1 MHEYFTNHGYRALI
15 NASVL
20 SGIGDS
26 LYNIVFIIYASTTP
40 FKSLAVSLASVAT
53 LLPNMLS
60 LLTGY
65 FADATSRKTRW
76 MILTRIMQAVLFVI
90 LAGTIALPATVPLFL
105 SLLALN
111 IVSDTCGQ
119 YSNGLTLP
127 LYKHLLPTGELNAAL
142 SFSTA
147 AHTTVQTVF
156 QGVGATII
164 VLLNHN
170 YVLFGL
176 LNAATFLLSAWS
188 LIRQR
193 QILQTAEPAQSA
205 RPSQRLPLR
214 QSIRQTLAFLH
225 HDRSLFILIIFAF
238 LINLLTAA
246 NDGMMTVTLLS
257 TPRLWLNNYGY
268 TVAVLNMTLSI
279 GLIAG
284 SLFANDGLQRLSIMK
299 LMALILAAAMSLA
312 VAFLGQ
318 WSIGLIIASLF
329 ATGYLLG
336 KINPRISTLL
346 MMRVPEK
353 EIAAMSGVVGMVT
366 LIGAPIGQVVFLG
379 IANGVSP
386 AASWLTFGVA
396 AFCLLILTVM
406 MVKKMPVSD

>member
-1 MHEYFTNHGYRALI
+1 
-15 NASVL
+15 
-20 SGIGDS
+20 
-26 LYNIVFIIYASTTP
+26 
-40 FKSLAVSLASVAT
+40 
-53 LLPNMLS
+53 
-60 LLTGY
+60 
-65 FADATSRKTRW
+65 
-76 MILTRIMQAVLFVI
+76 
-90 LAGTIALPATVPLFL
+90 
-105 SLLALN
+105 
-111 IVSDTCGQ
+111 
-119 YSNGLTLP
+119 
-127 LYKHLLPTGELNAAL
+127 
-142 SFSTA
+142 
-147 AHTTVQTVF
+147 
-156 QGVGATII
+156 
-164 VLLNHN
+164 
-170 YVLFGL
+170 
-176 LNAATFLLSAWS
+176 
-188 LIRQR
+188 
-193 QILQTAEPAQSA
+193 
-205 RPSQRLPLR
+205 
-214 QSIRQTLAFLH
+214 
-225 HDRSLFILIIFAF
+225 
-238 LINLLTAA
+238 
-246 NDGMMTVTLLS
+246 
-257 TPRLWLNNYGY
+257 
-268 TVAVLNMTLSI
+268 MTLSI